1 MEFIDNLFVFNMK
14 NYILLA
20 AVSEAQALWW
30 TKHGHNHIKQE
41 IPSGDEIEQTTAHKR
56 NFLNWGKIEL
66 TGDDLE
72 EYTTHETIF
81 DQVSSLL
88 GEYHGLTNKFGSAD
102 SSPKDMNQE
111 SPLIKDAK
119 KSDMKNKEH
128 HDSPFYTVEND
139 SINSFEDISGGDASK
154 GVPTAMF
161 HGFGD
166 ACINPGDLQFNEQIR
181 RSTKAPVHCI
191 EVGLPFVGEVL
202 NNFETV
208 A

>member
-1 MEFIDNLFVFNMK
+1 M
-14 NYILLA
+14 
-20 AVSEAQALWW
+20 
-30 TKHGHNHIKQE
+30 
-41 IPSGDEIEQTTAHKR
+41 
-56 NFLNWGKIEL
+56 
-66 TGDDLE
+66 E

-88 GEYHGLTNKFGSAD
+88 GEYHGLTNSFGSAD
-102 SSPKDMNQE
+102 SSPKDMNEE

-119 KSDMKNKEH
+119 KTDMRNKEH
-128 HDSPFYTVEND
+128 HASPFYSAENTSND
-139 SINSFEDISGGDASK
+139 PAEELAEDASK

-202 NNFETV
+202 NNFETI

>member
-1 MEFIDNLFVFNMK
+1 M
-14 NYILLA
+14 
-20 AVSEAQALWW
+20 
-30 TKHGHNHIKQE
+30 
-41 IPSGDEIEQTTAHKR
+41 
-56 NFLNWGKIEL
+56 
-66 TGDDLE
+66 E
-72 EYTTHETIF
+72 EYTTHESFF

-88 GEYHGLTNKFGSAD
+88 GEYHGVTNTFGSVE
-102 SSPKDMNQE
+102 PKDMNEE

-119 KSDMKNKEH
+119 KSWNTNFKADTRNKEH
-128 HDSPFYTVEND
+128 HDSPFYTVDEND
-139 SINSFEDISGGDASK
+139 DTVVAEEVAGDDADK

-181 RSTKAPVHCI
+181 RATKAPVHCI

-202 NNFETV
+202 NNFETI